1 MAPGDLPRRH
11 RAPRES
17 AARGHASRG
26 GVILLSLDVG
36 LLTGGI
42 SRTSLITAGLVT
54 KGDISLA
61 TGIILE
67 EVGWRPTRPDKLAPQ
82 IKLALF
88 VSFALKKR
96 MLQVGQKSGVFASG

>member
-1 MAPGDLPRRH
+1 MPR
-11 RAPRES
+11 A
-17 AARGHASRG
+17 G

-54 KGDISLA
+54 KGDISLLA

-96 MLQVGQKSGVFASG
+96 MLHVGQKSGVFASG